1 MPQLLLFAKFCSVYA
16 VIQTEIVSLLCDVL
30 QLQEIILDNKGT
42 INQLDITFGEK
53 RQKIAG
59 MVQTFFLVSL
69 AAFIIYMY
77 ECSIGSQEKI
87 ECFLEPC
94 SFPGSLG
101 P

>member
-16 VIQTEIVSLLCDVL
+16 VIHTEIVSLLCDVL
-30 QLQEIILDNKGT
+30 QRREIISDNKGT

-59 MVQTFFLVSL
+59 MVQTFFPASL
-69 AAFIIYMY
+69 AAFIIYMH

-94 SFPGSLG
+94 RFPGSLG